1 MSSTRRVMLTIGGW
15 AGLEFTDAQGER
27 LVIAP

>member
-1 MSSTRRVMLTIGGW
+1 MSSTRRVMLTIGGLV
-15 AGLEFTDAQGER
+15 GLEFTDAQGER